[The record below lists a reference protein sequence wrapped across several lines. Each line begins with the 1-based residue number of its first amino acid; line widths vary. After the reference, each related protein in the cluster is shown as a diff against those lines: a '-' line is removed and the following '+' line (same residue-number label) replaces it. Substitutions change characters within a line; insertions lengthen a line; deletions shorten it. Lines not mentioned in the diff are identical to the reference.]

1 MTNLE
6 RDQLLPTAPEVG
18 FEVAMAL
25 ACSWIFALH
34 IFVSVCTL
42 SIDIVATAGDFRIW
56 TRFLRKYVYFRVIR
70 LDFNPWATADLL
82 CRGSAC
88 DVIKRVK
95 FINFNLIVLPIFLGN
110 KEGLNSLNLK

>member
-42 SIDIVATAGDFRIW
+42 SIDIVATAGIIIPVSFPRYRSPGYEA
-56 TRFLRKYVYFRVIR
+56 TK
-70 LDFNPWATADLL
+70 FN
-82 CRGSAC
+82 
-88 DVIKRVK
+88 
-95 FINFNLIVLPIFLGN
+95 N
-110 KEGLNSLNLK
+110 